1 MYGLDSMEVDIGRT
15 ARGRRSASAG
25 PSSAF
30 FLSKLPMTGIY
41 CEYLDTKAF
50 GLLDI
55 MISLH
60 WQSRFFSFVESPL
73 DGVQFH
79 LNLLSVLTSQPSFLH
94 HWQCARKRMPS
105 RPRSRCTALQCA
117 PVSSKIWK
125 KPRVTVE
132 SQESV
137 GSQGFGL

>member
-1 MYGLDSMEVDIGRT
+1 MEVDIGRT

-60 WQSRFFSFVESPL
+60 MISLHWQSRFFFRRVSPRWRSIPL
-73 DGVQFH
+73 ISALGAHITVQ
-79 LNLLSVLTSQPSFLH
+79 LSTPLCAQTNALTASVTVRSVAM
-94 HWQCARKRMPS
+94 CARKFENMEEAKGHGRES
-105 RPRSRCTALQCA
+105 RVGWESRIRIIVRT
-117 PVSSKIWK
+117 
-125 KPRVTVE
+125 
-132 SQESV
+132 
-137 GSQGFGL
+137 

>member
-79 LNLLSVLTSQPSFLH
+79 
-94 HWQCARKRMPS
+94 
-105 RPRSRCTALQCA
+105 
-117 PVSSKIWK
+117 
-125 KPRVTVE
+125 
-132 SQESV
+132 
-137 GSQGFGL
+137 

>member
-25 PSSAF
+25 SSSAF

-60 WQSRFFSFVESPL
+60 WQSRFFLSSSLPSMAF
-73 DGVQFH
+73 
-79 LNLLSVLTSQPSFLH
+79 NLIDI
-94 HWQCARKRMPS
+94 C
-105 RPRSRCTALQCA
+105 SRCSHHSPAFYT
-117 PVSSKIWK
+117 
-125 KPRVTVE
+125 TVRANE
-132 SQESV
+132 CPH
-137 GSQGFGL
+137 GLGHGAQRCNVRP

>member
-1 MYGLDSMEVDIGRT
+1 MEVDIGRT

-60 WQSRFFSFVESPL
+60 WQSRFFFLRRVSPRWCSIPFKSAL
-73 DGVQFH
+73 GAHITAQ
-79 LNLLSVLTSQPSFLH
+79 LSTPLAVCAQTNALTASVTVRSVAM
-94 HWQCARKRMPS
+94 CARKFENMEEAKGHGRES
-105 RPRSRCTALQCA
+105 RVGWESRIRIIVRT
-117 PVSSKIWK
+117 
-125 KPRVTVE
+125 
-132 SQESV
+132 
-137 GSQGFGL
+137 